1 MPTILSHAAVPLAL
15 GLGLGT
21 PLISRRLLALGVLAA
36 VLPDLDVL
44 AFKFGLAYASS
55 FGHRGASH
63 SLLFALLLGFL
74 ALLGAPVLRSSRC
87 AAFVFV
93 SLCAASHALLDMLT
107 NGGLGVALFWPWSEQ
122 RFFAHWQVIEVSPI
136 NLYRFFSARGLAV
149 MFSELRWV
157 WFPAGILGGS
167 LFIARWL
174 GVTAVRIRACRPSGE
189 NCRRTA

>member
-1 MPTILSHAAVPLAL
+1 MPTILSHAAVPLAI
-15 GLGLGT
+15 GLGLGA
-21 PLISRRLLALGVLAA
+21 PLISRRLLAFGVLAA
-36 VLPDLDVL
+36 ILPDLDIL

-93 SLCAASHALLDMLT
+93 SLCAASHPLLDMLT
-107 NGGLGVALFWPWSEQ
+107 NGGLGVALFWPWSGQ

-136 NLYRFFSARGLAV
+136 SLRRFFSARGLAV
-149 MFSELRWV
+149 MFSELWWV
-157 WFPAGILGGS
+157 WLPAGILGGS

-174 GVTAVRIRACRPSGE
+174 GVAVVRIRACRPSGE
-189 NCRRTA
+189 NCRRTV